1 MKTNVHKV
9 TLSKCSRRKT
19 IVCVALAIA
28 CLVSDA
34 AIASTGGVAS
44 QLQATTTKS
53 ALLGDLQQNLQ
64 IFAVAAQ
71 KYSFENTGGAP
82 WNQNQSTTPVN
93 YAPFLLYAGT
103 ASSPSQAASVCGF
116 TPGSGTAVAGLA
128 TPAAIAGI
136 VNDLPSANQVSW
148 TPPTRFLPSKW
159 NPAFKGT
166 YCAVVA
172 LNQPAPQQA
181 TLTAYY
187 VAPNG
192 THSSSLNIQMAP
204 SAVAFK
210 GSEAVQQAAP
220 KTTAWKPLWKP
231 LASSTSRA
239 SWVAPQGHLSQG
251 KMGIGN
257 AGMAI
262 PGGRASHG
270 Q

>member
-1 MKTNVHKV
+1 M
-9 TLSKCSRRKT
+9 
-19 IVCVALAIA
+19 
-28 CLVSDA
+28 
-34 AIASTGGVAS
+34 
-44 QLQATTTKS
+44 QATTTKS

-231 LASSTSRA
+231 TVSSANAGSLR
-239 SWVAPQGHLSQG
+239 SWVAPYDMQNSGRVMQNGLHQNGLHQNGLS
-251 KMGIGN
+251 KNVKSVTGN
-257 AGMAI
+257 
-262 PGGRASHG
+262 
-270 Q
+270 